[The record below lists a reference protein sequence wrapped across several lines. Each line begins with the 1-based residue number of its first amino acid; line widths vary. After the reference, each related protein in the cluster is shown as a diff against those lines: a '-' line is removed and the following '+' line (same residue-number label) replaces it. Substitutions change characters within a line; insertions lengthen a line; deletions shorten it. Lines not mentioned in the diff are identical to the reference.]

1 MSTGNEPRSSL
12 FRSAWLASV
21 GTGVSRISGL
31 IREQVMAYFFGA
43 GMATDAFVVA
53 FRIPNL
59 LRDLFAEGALS
70 SSFVP
75 VFKDKLV
82 QETKEDAFRLANT
95 VLTAMIVVIGFVTL
109 LGIAATPMI
118 VYLTAHGYTEDA
130 VKFALTVNL
139 TRIMWFFL
147 PLVSLSALIM
157 GMLNSFDRYGIP
169 ALSPAM
175 FNIGSIASVFAL
187 YSYFDMPIYT
197 LAIGVLVGGIGQIVV
212 QIPSLREIGFRFR
225 FRLALW
231 DEGLQKMLRLFGPM
245 MIGLSASR
253 INILV
258 STLLVSFLAE
268 GSISYLNYAFRLM
281 HFPLGVFAV
290 ALGTVALPRASE
302 QVSRKDMEGLGKT
315 VSEALTLNF
324 LLIVPSAVALALLAP
339 QLIQMIYRY
348 GAFTTVDADNTA
360 LALLHY
366 SYGII
371 GAGAVRVLAP
381 AYYALGDAKW
391 PMFMSIGSVAL
402 NIFLYYPLMK
412 VWDFAGLAAATSI
425 ASLANFGLLLY
436 FLPFRG
442 VVVPYRD
449 LWLKFIR
456 ILAASA
462 IAFGGASLIP
472 LDKMGLPEGIVGRLV
487 LALVPL
493 LLGIIVYIAMCKIL
507 KVREIAVLKDVM
519 WRRKKTLT

>member
-1 MSTGNEPRSSL
+1 MSTGNEPKSSL
-12 FRSAWLASV
+12 FRSAWLASI
-21 GTGVSRISGL
+21 GTGISRISGL
-31 IREQVMAYFFGA
+31 VREQVMAYYFGA

-75 VFKDKLV
+75 VFKEKLV
-82 QETKEDAFRLANT
+82 QESKEDAFRLANT
-95 VLTAMIVVIGFVTL
+95 VLTVMGMVLALVTLIGF
-109 LGIAATPMI
+109 AATPVI
-118 VYLTAHGYTEDA
+118 ISLTAHGFTEVHD
-130 VKFALTVNL
+130 KYWLTVHL
-139 TRIMWFFL
+139 TQIMWFFL

-157 GMLNSFDRYGIP
+157 GMLNSFERYGIP

-175 FNIGSIASVFAL
+175 FNVGSILSVLLL
-187 YSYFDMPIYT
+187 YNYFDMPIYT

-212 QIPSLREIGFRFR
+212 QIPSLNQIGYRFR
-225 FRLALW
+225 PHLSLW
-231 DEGLQKMLRLFGPM
+231 DEGLKKMMRLFGPM

-253 INILV
+253 INILI

-268 GSISYLNYAFRLM
+268 GSVSYLNYAFRIM

-290 ALGTVALPRASE
+290 ALGTVALPRAAE
-302 QVSRKDMEGLGKT
+302 LASRKDMEGLGKT
-315 VSEALTLNF
+315 VTEALTLNF
-324 LLIVPSAVALALLAP
+324 MLIVPSAVALALLAP
-339 QLIQMIYRY
+339 QLIQMIYQY
-348 GAFTTVDADNTA
+348 GRFSATDADATA

-402 NIFLYYPLMK
+402 NIFLYYPLIK

-425 ASLANFGLLLY
+425 ASIANFGLLLY
-436 FLPFRG
+436 FLPHRG
-442 VVVPYRD
+442 VKLPYNQ
-449 LWLKFIR
+449 LWTRFVR
-456 ILAASA
+456 ILVAAG
-462 IAFGGASLIP
+462 IAYGGASFIP
-472 LDKMGLPEGIVGRLV
+472 LENIGLPEGAVGRII
-487 LALVPL
+487 AAFVPL
-493 LLGIIVYIAMCKIL
+493 LSGMVVYIILCKIL
-507 KVREIAVLKDVM
+507 GVKEISVLREIFS
-519 WRRKKTLT
+519 RRKSKSS

>member
-1 MSTGNEPRSSL
+1 MSTGNEPKSSL
-12 FRSAWLASV
+12 FRSAWLASI
-21 GTGVSRISGL
+21 GTAVSRVSGL
-31 IREQVMAYFFGA
+31 VREQVMAYYFGA

-82 QETKEDAFRLANT
+82 QESKEDAFRLANT
-95 VLTAMIVVIGFVTL
+95 VLTAMAVVLGLVTL
-109 LGIAATPMI
+109 IGIAATPAI
-118 VYLTAHGYTEDA
+118 IYITAHGYTEDA

-147 PLVSLSALIM
+147 PLVSLSALVM
-157 GMLNSFDRYGIP
+157 GMLNSFERYGIP

-175 FNIGSIASVFAL
+175 FNVGSILSVLAL
-187 YSYFDMPIYT
+187 YRYFDMPIYT

-212 QIPSLREIGFRFR
+212 QIPSLREIGYRFKPH
-225 FRLALW
+225 LSLW
-231 DEGLQKMLRLFGPM
+231 DEGLKKMMRLFGPM

-253 INILV
+253 INILI

-268 GSISYLNYAFRLM
+268 GSVSYLNYAFRLM

-290 ALGTVALPRASE
+290 ALGTVALPRAAE
-302 QVSRKDMEGLGKT
+302 LASRKDMEGLGKT
-315 VSEALTLNF
+315 VTEALTLNF
-324 LLIVPSAVALALLAP
+324 MLIVPSAVALALLAP
-339 QLIQMIYRY
+339 QLIQMIYQY
-348 GAFTTVDADNTA
+348 GRFSATDADATS

-402 NIFLYYPLMK
+402 NIFLYYPLVQ

-436 FLPFRG
+436 FLPHRG
-442 VVVPYRD
+442 VVIPYNQ
-449 LWLKFIR
+449 LWKGFVR
-456 ILAASA
+456 ILAASG
-462 IAFGGASLIP
+462 IAFGAATFIP
-472 LDKMGLPEGIVGRLV
+472 VDQLGLPDGVAGRV
-487 LALVPL
+487 VAALVPL
-493 LLGIIVYIAMCKIL
+493 GAGMIAYILLCKIL
-507 KVREIAVLKDVM
+507 GVKEISVLREIFR
-519 WRRKKTLT
+519 RRKGKPS

>member
-1 MSTGNEPRSSL
+1 MSTGNEPKSSL
-12 FRSAWLASV
+12 FRSAWLASI
-21 GTGVSRISGL
+21 GTAVSRVSGL
-31 IREQVMAYFFGA
+31 VREQVMAYYFGA

-82 QETKEDAFRLANT
+82 QESKEDAFRLANT
-95 VLTAMIVVIGFVTL
+95 VLTAMAAVLGLVTL
-109 LGIAATPMI
+109 IGIAATPAI
-118 VYLTAHGYTEDA
+118 IYITAHGYTEDA

-147 PLVSLSALIM
+147 PLVSLSALVM
-157 GMLNSFDRYGIP
+157 GMLNSFERYGIP

-175 FNIGSIASVFAL
+175 FNIGSILSVLAL
-187 YSYFDMPIYT
+187 YRYFDMPIYT
-197 LAIGVLVGGIGQIVV
+197 LAIGVLVGGVGQIVV
-212 QIPSLREIGFRFR
+212 QIPSLREIGYRFKPH
-225 FRLALW
+225 LSLW
-231 DEGLQKMLRLFGPM
+231 DEGLKKMMRLFGPM

-268 GSISYLNYAFRLM
+268 GSVSYLNYAFRIM

-302 QVSRKDMEGLGKT
+302 LASRKDMEGLGKT
-315 VSEALTLNF
+315 VTEALTLNF
-324 LLIVPSAVALALLAP
+324 MLIVPSAVALALLAP
-339 QLIQMIYRY
+339 QLIQMIYQY
-348 GAFTTVDADNTA
+348 GRFSATDADATS

-402 NIFLYYPLMK
+402 NIFLYYPLVQ

-436 FLPFRG
+436 FLPHRG
-442 VVVPYRD
+442 VVIPYNQ
-449 LWLKFIR
+449 LWKGFIR

-462 IAFGGASLIP
+462 IAFGAATFIP
-472 LDKMGLPEGIVGRLV
+472 IDKLGLPDGIAGRV
-487 LALVPL
+487 VAALVPL
-493 LLGIIVYIAMCKIL
+493 GAGMIAYILLCKVLGVKEISVL
-507 KVREIAVLKDVM
+507 REIFR
-519 WRRKKTLT
+519 RRKGKPS

>member
-1 MSTGNEPRSSL
+1 
-12 FRSAWLASV
+12 
-21 GTGVSRISGL
+21 
-31 IREQVMAYFFGA
+31 MAYFFGA

-95 VLTAMIVVIGFVTL
+95 VLTAMVVVIGFVTL
-109 LGIAATPMI
+109 LGLAATPMI
-118 VYLTAHGYTEDA
+118 VYLTANGYTEDA

-175 FNIGSIASVFAL
+175 FNIGSILSVFVL
-187 YSYFDMPIYT
+187 YRYFEMPIYT

-212 QIPSLREIGFRFR
+212 QIPSLREIGYRFR
-225 FRLALW
+225 FRLSLW
-231 DEGLQKMLRLFGPM
+231 DEGLKKMMRLFGPM

-302 QVSRKDMEGLGKT
+302 QASRKDMEGLGNT
-315 VSEALTLNF
+315 VTEALTLNF
-324 LLIVPSAVALALLAP
+324 MLIVPSAVALALLAP
-339 QLIQMIYRY
+339 QLVQMIYQY
-348 GAFTTVDADNTA
+348 GAFSATDADNTS

-402 NIFLYYPLMK
+402 NIFLYYPLIK

-436 FLPFRG
+436 FLQHRG
-442 VVVPYRD
+442 VVVPYNQI
-449 LWLKFIR
+449 WTKFIR

-462 IAFGGASLIP
+462 IAFGGASFIP
-472 LDKMGLPEGIVGRLV
+472 LEKMGLPDGAVGRLII
-487 LALVPL
+487 ALVPL
-493 LLGIIVYIAMCKIL
+493 AVGMIAYIVLCKIL
-507 KVREIAVLKDVM
+507 KVKEIAVLKDVM
-519 WRRKKTLT
+519 WRRKKTLS